1 MKDMYNR
8 SNSEL
13 LGIILGVA
21 EDSLKLKGLSDIM
34 DQPQA
39 IAGIGEKR
47 AEKLYAIRE
56 VAKRLMEEPAR
67 RMDTIRS
74 PQDAYDYA
82 SPRLQ
87 YEDREHFAVIVLDIK
102 HHIID
107 MPIISIGS
115 LTASVV
121 HPREVFREI
130 LKYPAAAF
138 IMVHN
143 HPSGDPEPSREDIN
157 ITRQLAS
164 AGKMMDIPALDHI
177 IIGRGQYNSLK
188 EMGMMD

>member
-21 EDSLKLKGLSDIM
+21 EDSLKVKGLSDIM

-47 AEKLYAIRE
+47 AEKIYAIRE

-67 RMDTIRS
+67 KMDTIRS

-121 HPREVFREI
+121 HPREVFRAI

-143 HPSGDPEPSREDIN
+143 HPSGDPAPSCNDIE
-157 ITRQLAS
+157 ITKILVE
-164 AGKMMDIPALDHI
+164 AGKLMDIPALDHI

-188 EMGMMD
+188 EMGKMD